1 MLAVSACGRAATDS
15 SAPEASALASG
26 PATGTITMWAQGA
39 EGVAPPELVKEFE
52 SANPGVNATDY
63 GLLLAG
69 SVLVITPIVTL
80 FVSLQRFFIQ
90 SVASTG
96 VK

>member
-1 MLAVSACGRAATDS
+1 
-15 SAPEASALASG
+15 
-26 PATGTITMWAQGA
+26 MWAQGA

-80 FVSLQRFFIQ
+80 FVSLQRFFI
-90 SVASTG
+90 
-96 VK
+96 

>member
-1 MLAVSACGRAATDS
+1 MLAVAVLAVSACGRAATDS

-80 FVSLQRFFIQ
+80 FVSLQRFFI
-90 SVASTG
+90 
-96 VK
+96 